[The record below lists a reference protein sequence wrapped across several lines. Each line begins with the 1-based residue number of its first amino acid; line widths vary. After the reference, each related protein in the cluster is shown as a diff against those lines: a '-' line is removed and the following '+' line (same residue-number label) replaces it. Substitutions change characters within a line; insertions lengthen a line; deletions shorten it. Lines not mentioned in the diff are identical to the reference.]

1 MEHLRAI
8 ILFIG
13 WPVLILGSI
22 YAMVLAIRFWRAV
35 GRVVIGKLV
44 LAMIVGWLI
53 SMYSLGITA
62 TAYMFTDIAN
72 GVAVVFPVFIVWF
85 ITMVIIIWTIIRWG
99 KEAVTLNAFYKGL
112 EELIRKRTEEL
123 EKTYQEKLESEM
135 EIRALRE
142 RFVSIAAHELR
153 APGTAIEWGLN
164 TILEDQKFRSTV
176 PQDYINLLE
185 NLRVKN
191 RALLTLVGDIL
202 QINSIQKG
210 KMEFESERVVLK
222 DIIIEIRS
230 LIESGN
236 NPKAIVIRW
245 TILEQSLPAVHAH
258 PIYIKEIITNLLTNA
273 LRYNKPNGLV
283 AIDGEI
289 KNNTVVI
296 QVKDTGIGM
305 TPDESK
311 GLFQEFY
318 RVKNKE
324 TKDIEGTG
332 LGLFI
337 SKELTDQMKGK
348 LWVKS
353 EKGKGTTFYLSLPA
367 DSDVT
372 KKEIV

>member
-296 QVKDTGIGM
+296 RVKDTGIGM

>member
-1 MEHLRAI
+1 MEYLRTI

-13 WPVLILGSI
+13 WPILILGSI
-22 YAMVLAIRFWRAV
+22 CIMVLAIRFWRAV

-44 LAMIVGWLI
+44 LVMIVGWLI

-367 DSDVT
+367 D
-372 KKEIV
+372 